1 MELFYGARLFDPTY
15 AEDIDRHQE
24 AMLLLLDKMRC
35 YPLKNGWRAYKQIAS
50 LVLADFDK
58 DDDAAILSWHGKMYL
73 HLDVEKSEDNRH
85 SKCRYYC
92 SNKSNNCKC
101 NDNLRAWWKAAMFAA
116 LVMPSSG
123 AAENVFSLLNNLF
136 NDQQS
141 SLLGDAIFL
150 SLYLSHDSNHAIFR

>member
-1 MELFYGARLFDPTY
+1 MANRQGLIEN
-15 AEDIDRHQE
+15 
-24 AMLLLLDKMRC
+24 LDQ
-35 YPLKNGWRAYKQIAS
+35 LKNGWKAYKQNAS

-58 DDDAAILSWHGKMYL
+58 DDDAAILSWHYKMYL
-73 HLDVEKSEDNRH
+73 HLDVEKSEDNRC
-85 SKCRYYC
+85 SKCRYC

-123 AAENVFSLLNNLF
+123 AAERVFSLLNNLF

-141 SLLGDAIFL
+141 RLLGDAIFL
-150 SLYLSHDSNHAIFR
+150 SLYLSHNKRAIFR